1 MFFICPKGQRDQLGE
16 YCTRKASKTSRE
28 HGLLKLE
35 QARLSKEASMKNK
48 WIIVAVAGVSF
59 FPADAAAAA
68 RSYNPLKWIKK
79 SPSPTASEQ
88 LAANQEQQKKLSL
101 QLQAVLPPRTS
112 LKDACAGFKT
122 LNDCVAAL
130 HVSHNLTIKF
140 NCLKWDVT
148 GAKPP
153 GDVKS
158 CPAPSNDKPVD
169 LSKAIRALKPDANS
183 HAEAR
188 TAEKRAREDIKD
200 AS

>member
-1 MFFICPKGQRDQLGE
+1 
-16 YCTRKASKTSRE
+16 
-28 HGLLKLE
+28 
-35 QARLSKEASMKNK
+35 MKNK
-48 WIIVAVAGVSF
+48 WMIVAVAGVIF
-59 FPADAAAAA
+59 LPVGAAAAA
-68 RSYNPLKWIKK
+68 HSYNPIKWIKK
-79 SPSPTASEQ
+79 GPSPTASEQ

-101 QLQAVLPPRTS
+101 QLQAVLPPRTN

-130 HVSHNLTIKF
+130 HVSHNLNLKF

-148 GAKPP
+148 GAKPL

-158 CPAPSNDKPVD
+158 CAAPSNDKAMD

-183 HAEAR
+183 HTEAR